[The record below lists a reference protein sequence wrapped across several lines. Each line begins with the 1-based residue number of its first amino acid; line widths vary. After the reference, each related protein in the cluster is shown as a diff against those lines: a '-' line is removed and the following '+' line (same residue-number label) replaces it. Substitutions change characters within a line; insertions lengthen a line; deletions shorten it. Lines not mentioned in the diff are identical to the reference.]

1 MNIEG
6 IEYNVDE
13 HVVLEKFEGDPED
26 GKLVE
31 RITLLNGEIINQES
45 FDLEG
50 GDYHSSN

>member
-6 IEYNVDE
+6 IEYDIDE

-31 RITLLNGEIINQES
+31 RLTILNGEIINKET
-45 FDLEG
+45 FTLEG
-50 GDYHSSN
+50 GDSNSSN